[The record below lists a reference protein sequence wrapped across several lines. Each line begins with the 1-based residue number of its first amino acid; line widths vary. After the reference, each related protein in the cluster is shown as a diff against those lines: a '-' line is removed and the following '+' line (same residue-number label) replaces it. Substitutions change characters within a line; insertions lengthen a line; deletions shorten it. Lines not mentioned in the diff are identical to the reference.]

1 MDQRSSPPSAD
12 SATASRA
19 EAAPRRRRS
28 LSGRILALS
37 LAWIALLTLVGGV
50 ALERL
55 ITGTLVQ
62 DFDARLAAMLP
73 QMIATAELDPLGEV
87 RFNRPPVDPRFQEPY
102 SGSYWQV
109 SAEGRDDF
117 RSRSLWDRRLEPD
130 LARPCPA
137 ACVSRYEGFAGE
149 PLRVIERDGIIP
161 GSRTVFRFM
170 VAESTLALDR
180 QVARVRRT
188 VWLALGLLALGLFAL
203 AALQATVG
211 LLPLRRLSQAL
222 ADVRSG
228 RIARVPDAN
237 VPPEVAPLVQEVNAL
252 LDHNEEMV
260 AAARTHAGNLAH
272 ALKTPISV
280 LMNEAGSNS
289 PDLAASVRR
298 ELATMRRHVDHHL
311 ARARAAARRPDSAA
325 RTPVWPSL
333 ERLSRAIGQM
343 HGGRAVVIDHAG
355 SRTACFR
362 GEREDFEEMVGN
374 LVDNAAHYGGGR
386 VFVTVREAGD
396 RLVIEIEDDGP
407 GIPVAERARLFER
420 GARLDTARPGTGL
433 GLAIARDIAAI
444 YGGSIALGESEDLG
458 GLLVTLDLPAAPA
471 APAGG
476 TPA

>member
-1 MDQRSSPPSAD
+1 MV
-12 SATASRA
+12 TA
-19 EAAPRRRRS
+19 
-28 LSGRILALS
+28 
-37 LAWIALLTLVGGV
+37 TLVR
-50 ALERL
+50 A
-55 ITGTLVQ
+55 
-62 DFDARLAAMLP
+62 FDARLAGALP
-73 QMIATAELDPLGEV
+73 QMIAAAELDPFGEV
-87 RFNRPPVDPRFQEPY
+87 RFNRTPVDPRYLEPY
-102 SGSYWQV
+102 SGQYWQV
-109 SAEGRDDF
+109 SAVGLADF
-117 RSRSLWDRRLEPD
+117 RSRSLWDRRLELD
-130 LARPCPA
+130 LSRPCPA
-137 ACVSRYEGFAGE
+137 LCAGRYEGFAGE
-149 PLRVIERDGIIP
+149 PLRLLERDGIIP
-161 GSRTVFRFM
+161 GSQTVFRFA

-180 QVARVRRT
+180 EIRQVRRT

-211 LLPLRRLSQAL
+211 LLPLKRLSVAL
-222 ADVRSG
+222 AGVRSG
-228 RIARVPDAN
+228 RLSRVPDDN

-280 LMNEAGSNS
+280 LMNEAEAES

-311 ARARAAARRPDSAA
+311 ARSRAAARRPDSAA

-333 ERLSRAIGQM
+333 ERLARAVTRM
-343 HGGRAVVIDHAG
+343 HGAGEVTIDLAG
-355 SRTACFR
+355 SRTAAFR
-362 GEREDFEEMVGN
+362 GEREDFEEMLGN

-386 VFVTVREAGD
+386 VFVTVREAGE

-407 GIPVAERARLFER
+407 GIPVALRARLFER

-458 GLLVTLDLPAAPA
+458 GLQVTLDLPAADPSPRPSGLA
-471 APAGG
+471 
-476 TPA
+476 